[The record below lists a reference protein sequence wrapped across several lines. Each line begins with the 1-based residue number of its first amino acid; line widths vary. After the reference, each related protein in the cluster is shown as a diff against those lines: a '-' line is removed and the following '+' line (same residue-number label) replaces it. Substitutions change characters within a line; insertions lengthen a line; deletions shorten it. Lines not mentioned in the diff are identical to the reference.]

1 MRLLLFSILISLS
14 LPYFTQDVELVTQEK
29 VLGVINNLK
38 YSPNGKYVAST
49 NSRDNNIMIWDVRSA
64 KLIGQLIGHEKP
76 ITKFFFN
83 PKKNEIASLDEDNK
97 CFYWDLNT
105 WQKADSSQLSYGQ
118 ELISYDPSGEYLI
131 SYKANQL
138 ITLKGEEERTIY
150 KSKGGINDISSVS
163 SNPELWWVASSK
175 GAYLISITSGD
186 EVESFKPDTQYP
198 LKHIFGTKEKV
209 AFATTIKGEVFVLSE
224 EGEII
229 HEFMTIKDPLDI
241 DVPQGVARLAM
252 IDDDG
257 SIKIWNSKGET
268 IANLKDQESGEKV
281 KVISFNYQG
290 ESIASAG
297 YKTLLFDKIYS
308 KNNVIQ
314 LWNVNRGSITKMLKG
329 NVNPIDAFAFSQAD
343 NYLYTLRGQQLD
355 IWSLN
360 SAQRLGSY
368 TFPERK
374 LELKDRGKDNVVA
387 KTEEAKEDAKDKVE
401 NTTITKGKVSKW
413 KQIASGDFSS
423 ITEKAKDKIEEKT
436 TAAKT
441 YAKEESKLAGKAAF
455 RRFGFQEDQIIIS
468 PKGNYMLTVFK
479 NDEVRLYSL
488 EDGLPT
494 YIDYVKTG
502 QKEFYDIIFDQEEEF
517 IAVGGSGKTPLS
529 IVYIEDIQNTTKNQL
544 EVNETEDLKMNGM
557 FQAANAI
564 TLSNDGRYL
573 VAAFNTGRIVA
584 WRTSGWYRVLDFN
597 MRLTM
602 SRKPFIGFSEDGNK
616 LFVNTGLG
624 IYSYDFE
631 SVLGSPYNSE
641 ETLSNITGVKK
652 EKVAGFPVMTHTPL
666 DHVITIDDNNINFM
680 DIMDNKINRTPP
692 IPCNLVTDVQVN
704 KFGYVGVSSKDGSL
718 TVFDPETGKE
728 RFVMVGENE
737 NAIFKTPEQYYKVTK
752 EGQELVTFKIGSEA
766 YPFEQFDAKYNRPD
780 IVLEAMNSEDEALKE
795 LYYMAYQKRLKKL
808 GLKEADLGNISTLPE
823 LTINGF
829 ESIPLTTDQRKLTFS
844 ITANAKDGSLGRLKV
859 WNNDVPIY
867 GMQGKVISGNTLNEK
882 ITVELAS
889 GSNKIQVA
897 VAGKNGLE
905 SLKETIEVVCTDEAK
920 PNLYLVTIG
929 TSEYKDER
937 FNLNYAAKD
946 ARDLAAIFEGSNTTY
961 DNVYTKTITND
972 EAVIDNI
979 TSLKSFF
986 DQAGI
991 DDVVMVFVAGHGL
1004 LDANYDYYYGTH
1016 DVNFNQPS
1024 ENGLAYNLLE
1034 ALLDN
1039 IAPLKRILI
1048 MDTCHSGEVEKEEL
1062 LVSNEDVVEEEDVM
1076 FRSVGPSLSE
1086 IEASPSKMMKE
1097 LFTDLRRGTGATVLS
1112 SAGGAEFA
1120 MESSEWKN
1128 GLFTYSLLFGLRNG
1142 SADLNEDG
1150 QIMLSELQIYVSEMV
1165 TKLSHGKQ
1173 TPTARIQNQELDYV
1187 IW

>member
-1 MRLLLFSILISLS
+1 MRLILFTILLSFTLPFFS
-14 LPYFTQDVELVTQEK
+14 QDVELVTQEK
-29 VLGVINNLK
+29 VLGVINDIQ
-38 YSPNGKYVAST
+38 YSPSGKYVAST
-49 NSRDNNIMIWDVRSA
+49 NSKDNNIMIWDVRSS
-64 KLIGQLIGHEKP
+64 KLIGKLIGHQKP

-83 PKKNEIASLDEDNK
+83 PVKDEIVSLDEDNL
-97 CFYWDLNT
+97 CYYWNLKEWN
-105 WQKADSSQLSYGQ
+105 KYDSSKLSYGQ
-118 ELISYDPSGEYLI
+118 ELVSYDATGEYLI
-131 SYKANQL
+131 SFKANQL
-138 ITLKGEEERTIY
+138 ITLKGNEETTIY
-150 KSKGGINDISSVS
+150 KSKGGINAVSTVS
-163 SNPELWWVASSK
+163 SNPDQWWLATSK
-175 GAYLISITSGD
+175 GVVLIDHKNDNDVHTY
-186 EVESFKPDTQYP
+186 KLNTQYS
-198 LKHIFGTKEKV
+198 LKSIFGTKDNV
-209 AFATTIKGEVFVLSE
+209 AFATTIKGEVFVVNE
-224 EGEII
+224 NGEVEN
-229 HEFMTIKDPLDI
+229 EFSAVKDPI
-241 DVPQGVARLAM
+241 DMDVSVHVAQIAM
-252 IDDDG
+252 IDNDG
-257 SIKIWNSKGET
+257 SVRVYGKEGNLIGM
-268 IANLKDQESGEKV
+268 LKDEKSGEKT
-281 KVISFNYQG
+281 KVISFNHQG
-290 ESIASAG
+290 ESIATAG
-297 YKTLLFDKIYS
+297 FKTILFDKIYS

-314 LWNVNRGSITKMLKG
+314 IWNVYRENIIKTLKG
-329 NVNPIDAFAFSQAD
+329 NVNPIDAFAFSPAD
-343 NYLYTLRGQQLD
+343 NHLYTLRGQQLD

-360 SAQRLGSY
+360 SAQRLGTY

-374 LELKDRGKDNVVA
+374 LELKDRGKDNVAA
-387 KTEEAKEDAKDKVE
+387 KTEEAKEDAKNKVT
-401 NTTITKGKVSKW
+401 NTNVTPTKVNKW
-413 KQIASGDFSS
+413 KQMAKGDFSS
-423 ITEKAKDKIEEKT
+423 IKDDAKNKIEEKT

-502 QKEFYDIIFDQEEEF
+502 QKEFFDIVFDNEEQY

-544 EVNETEDLKMNGM
+544 EVTVTEDLKMKGM

-564 TLSNDGRYL
+564 TLSNDGDYL
-573 VAAFNTGRIVA
+573 VAVFNTGRIVA
-584 WRTSGWYRVLDFN
+584 WRTSSWYRVLDFN

-602 SRKPFIGFSEDGNK
+602 SRKPFIGFSENGEK

-624 IYSYDFE
+624 IYSYDFT
-631 SVLGSPYNSE
+631 SVMGTSSSSD
-641 ETLSNITGVKK
+641 ETLSGITGLKK
-652 EKVAGFPVMTHTPL
+652 AKVQGFPVMTHMPL
-666 DHVITIDDNNINFM
+666 DRVITIDDNNINFM
-680 DIMDNKINRTPP
+680 NIIDDEVNKTPP

-718 TVFDPETGKE
+718 TIFDPETGKE

-737 NAIFKTPEQYYKVTK
+737 NAIFKTPDQYYKITK
-752 EGQELVTFKIGSEA
+752 EGQDLVTFKVGSDA
-766 YPFEQFDAKYNRPD
+766 YPFEQFDAKFNRPD
-780 IVLEAMNSEDEALKE
+780 IVLEAMNSEDHDLME
-795 LYYMAYQKRLKKL
+795 LYKMAYKKRLKKL
-808 GLKEADLGNISTLPE
+808 GLNENDLSNISALPSVLILDHE
-823 LTINGF
+823 T
-829 ESIPLTTDQRKLTFS
+829 IPLTTDKRQITFS
-844 ITANAKDGSLGRLKV
+844 ISADGKNGSLGRLKI

-867 GMQGKVISGNTLNEK
+867 GMQGKSISGTSLNES
-882 ITVELAS
+882 ISVELAS
-889 GSNKIQVA
+889 GKNKIQVA

-905 SLKETIEVVCTDEAK
+905 SLKETIEIYCTDEVT
-920 PNLYLVTIG
+920 PNLYLITIG
-929 TSEYKDER
+929 TSEYKDDR
-937 FNLNYAAKD
+937 YNLNYAAKD
-946 ARDLAAIFEGSNTTY
+946 AKDLAKIFGASNSTY
-961 DNVYTKTITND
+961 GQVFTKTITD
-972 EAVIDNI
+972 KESTIDNI
-979 TSLKSFF
+979 KNLKSFF
-986 DQAGI
+986 DDASI

-1016 DVNFNQPS
+1016 NVNFNKPS
-1024 ENGLAYNLLE
+1024 ENGLAYNILE

-1048 MDTCHSGEVEKEEL
+1048 MDTCHSGEVEEEEI
-1062 LVSNEDVVEEEDVM
+1062 LVSNDEVEDNSDVM
-1076 FRSVGPSLSE
+1076 FRAVGPALST

-1142 SADLNEDG
+1142 TADLNEDG

-1173 TPTARIQNQELDYV
+1173 TPTARIQNQELDYP